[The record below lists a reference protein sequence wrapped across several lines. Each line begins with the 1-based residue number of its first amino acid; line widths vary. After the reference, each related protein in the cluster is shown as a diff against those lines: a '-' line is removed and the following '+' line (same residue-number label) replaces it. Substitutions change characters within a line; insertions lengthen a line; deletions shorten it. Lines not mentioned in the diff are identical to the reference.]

1 MSDEVE
7 KLSRKRRRLLIFMA
21 IAFAIWQLAGLEM
34 FSDLAGV
41 DRRLTSFASLFAF
54 VVWAVMLFIL
64 MRQRGVKRAPP
75 KTRAAL
81 DDELVQQN
89 RMRAFQ
95 TGFWVM
101 LLTAGLVFTASHFFR
116 IEGNVAA
123 QLILVAGVVGPM
135 LAFARLEGR
144 DA

>member
-7 KLSRKRRRLLIFMA
+7 KLSRKRRRVLIFMA
-21 IAFAIWQLAGLEM
+21 IAFVIWQLAGLQM
-34 FSDLAGV
+34 FSDFAGG
-41 DRRLTSFASLFAF
+41 DRRVTGVVSLFAF
-54 VVWAVMLFIL
+54 AFWAAMLVIL
-64 MRQRGVKRAPP
+64 MRQRGVKSAPP
-75 KTRAAL
+75 EARAAL

-89 RMRAFQ
+89 RMRAFR
-95 TGFWVM
+95 TGYWVM
-101 LLTAGLVFTASHFFR
+101 LVTAAIVFTASLFFT

-123 QLILVAGVVGPM
+123 QLVLVAGVAGPM